1 MYKEA
6 NMKKIG
12 FIGTGVMGG
21 AMALN
26 LLKNGYDVFIYN
38 RTKAKAEHLIKAGAT
53 WCDTIQECVTNKEV
67 IITIIGFPKD
77 VEEVY
82 FGKNGIF
89 EHVAPNTILI
99 DMTTSS
105 PALAERIYLKAKKK
119 QLFSL
124 DAPVSGGDTGAKN
137 ATLSIMVGGDKEIYT
152 KCLDIFNTLGTTI
165 IYEGKAGFGQH
176 TKMANQIAIA
186 GTIAG
191 VAEAIAYAK
200 KKQLNLDTMFASIS
214 KGAAA
219 STQLSANGLKMIQH
233 DFEPGF
239 YIKHFI
245 KDMSIAQNE
254 SQADNLNLEVLN
266 LVRELFLKLEAQ
278 NLGDLGTQALIKNYN
293 NL

>member
-26 LLKNGYDVFIYN
+26 LLKKGYDVFIYN
-38 RTKAKAEHLIKAGAT
+38 RTKAKAEHLIQAGAT

-105 PALAERIYLKAKKK
+105 PALAERIYLKAKEK

-191 VAEAIAYAK
+191 VAEAIAYAQ

-293 NL
+293 NS

>member
-26 LLKNGYDVFIYN
+26 LLKKGYDVFIYN
-38 RTKAKAEHLIKAGAT
+38 RTKAKAEHLIQAGAT

-105 PALAERIYLKAKKK
+105 PALAERIYLKAKEK

-191 VAEAIAYAK
+191 VAEAIAYAR

-293 NL
+293 NS